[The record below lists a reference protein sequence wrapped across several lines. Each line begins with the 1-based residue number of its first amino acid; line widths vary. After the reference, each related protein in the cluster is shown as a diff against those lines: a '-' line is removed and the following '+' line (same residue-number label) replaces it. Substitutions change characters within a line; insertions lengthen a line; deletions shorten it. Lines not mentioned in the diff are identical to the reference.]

1 MIQIHILIPSVQNLL
16 IAQNYLLRR
25 HFMVIWLRY
34 LVFNGSV
41 KWIREMK
48 QQIKYEA
55 RSQPVE
61 VTHHPKSQMT
71 LRGGNKQKLWNG
83 TWGKIP
89 RVPQTSLQAACQSFL
104 DTLPDT
110 WEKACN
116 QSTIHIPLAYIL
128 KRTKVYSVAK
138 LKFITFRL
146 HWNKK

>member
-1 MIQIHILIPSVQNLL
+1 
-16 IAQNYLLRR
+16 
-25 HFMVIWLRY
+25 
-34 LVFNGSV
+34 
-41 KWIREMK
+41 MK

-71 LRGGNKQKLWNG
+71 LRGGETNKSSGMELEVKSLG
-83 TWGKIP
+83 Y
-89 RVPQTSLQAACQSFL
+89 QTSLQAACQSFL

-146 HWNKK
+146 H

>member
-71 LRGGNKQKLWNG
+71 LRGGETNKSSGMELEVKSLGYHRLPYKQPVNLSSIPFQIPGRKLVIKVLF
-83 TWGKIP
+83 TY
-89 RVPQTSLQAACQSFL
+89 LL
-104 DTLPDT
+104 
-110 WEKACN
+110 
-116 QSTIHIPLAYIL
+116 HI
-128 KRTKVYSVAK
+128 
-138 LKFITFRL
+138 F
-146 HWNKK
+146 